1 MRYDINIPCKAA
13 IFGTSI
19 NVNFELVP
27 LLKGLKIGK
36 ISTDLFEL
44 QDFELD
50 QISQINKYHRGQR
63 LVVED
68 EWEMPDEWPAED
80 IDGMEGYRFVR
91 SLQIPMN
98 LRSCVQDVEAKGIK
112 IKHKLT
118 FVVRLINPDTHVSE
132 VSQSTFR
139 DSDVADKTSSV
150 QLSLS

>member
-1 MRYDINIPCKAA
+1 VRYDINIPCKAV

-36 ISTDLFEL
+36 ISTDMFEL

-63 LVVED
+63 LVVGD
-68 EWEMPDEWPAED
+68 EWEMPDEWPAEE

-91 SLQIPMN
+91 SLKIPMN
-98 LRSCVQDVEAKGIK
+98 LRECIQDVEAKGIR

-118 FVVRLINPDTHVSE
+118 FVVQLINPDSHVSE
-132 VSQSTFR
+132 VSQAIPTNR
-139 DSDVADKTSSV
+139 HIADRPSSA
-150 QLSLS
+150 QPSQS

>member
-1 MRYDINIPCKAA
+1 M

-19 NVNFELVP
+19 NINFELVP
-27 LLKGLKIGK
+27 LLKGLRIGK

-44 QDFELD
+44 QDFEID

-68 EWEMPDEWPAED
+68 EWEMPEDWPAED

-98 LRSCVQDVEAKGIK
+98 LRECIQDVEAKGIR

-118 FVVRLINPDTHVSE
+118 FVVRLINPDGHVSE
-132 VSQSTFR
+132 VSQASLR
-139 DSDVADKTSSV
+139 NRDVADHPSSE
-150 QLSLS
+150 QLSQS

>member
-1 MRYDINIPCKAA
+1 M

-27 LLKGLKIGK
+27 LLKGLKVGK

-68 EWEMPDEWPAED
+68 EWEMPEEWPAED

-91 SLQIPMN
+91 RLQIPMN
-98 LRSCVQDVEAKGIK
+98 LRECIQDVETKGIR

-132 VSQSTFR
+132 VSQATLR
-139 DSDVADKTSSV
+139 DNDVADHISSA
-150 QLSLS
+150 QLSQS

>member
-1 MRYDINIPCKAA
+1 MRYDINIPCKAV

-36 ISTDLFEL
+36 ISTDMFEL

-50 QISQINKYHRGQR
+50 QISQINKHHRGQR
-63 LVVED
+63 LVVGD
-68 EWEMPDEWPAED
+68 EWEMPDEWPAEE

-91 SLQIPMN
+91 SLKIPMN
-98 LRSCVQDVEAKGIK
+98 LRECIQDVEAKGIR

-118 FVVRLINPDTHVSE
+118 FVVRLINPDSHVSE
-132 VSQSTFR
+132 VSQAIPTNR
-139 DSDVADKTSSV
+139 DIADRPSSV
-150 QLSLS
+150 QPSQS